1 MTTTAVKESAYFMPY
16 QRSWLRDESR
26 TKIWQKSRRIGA
38 TYVAAYEDVRD
49 AIRGRVPACW
59 FSSADE
65 TAAREYIEYCLKWAK
80 VAQVAAE
87 SLGEQVVDEKQGVT
101 TYQIRFNN
109 GVKIHALSS
118 NPKAFRSKGGKV
130 TLDEFAW
137 HEDARGM
144 WAAARPCI
152 TWGFPLRILSTH
164 HGVNS
169 QFNKFVTDCLKGRLK
184 WALHT
189 TDIFKA
195 VEDGLADK
203 ISGRTLTSDEREE
216 WVRDEQASVGDPAV
230 WAEEYCCK
238 PQDEASAFLTYEQI
252 RAMQSDSILMPPAE
266 CTGELYAG
274 WDVARHSHLSVIWV
288 VERLGSV
295 LVTRMVHAMRDVSF
309 AEQEQALY
317 AILGL
322 RNLRRCCI
330 DLTGMGEQPT
340 ERAVKKFGRK
350 VEGVRFSGLVKEDL
364 ANCLLRH
371 AQDRTLLIPDDFDV
385 REDLHSVRKV
395 VTSSGNV
402 RFDVTGSEAKGSH
415 ADRFWAAALA
425 CHAASTPGFQTPV
438 IMSRKPGTGRG
449 DMRSTNRID
458 TILGAPIDAFG
469 ASEYL

>member
-1 MTTTAVKESAYFMPY
+1 MAVSREKTYFMPY
-16 QRSWLRDESR
+16 QQSWLRDDSR

-49 AIRGRVPACW
+49 AIRGKVPSCW

-101 TYQIRFNN
+101 TYQVRFRN

-137 HEDARGM
+137 HEDAKAM

-164 HGVNS
+164 HGINS
-169 QFNKFVTDCLKGRLK
+169 LFNKFVTDCTKNKLK

-189 TDIFKA
+189 TDIHRA
-195 VEDGLADK
+195 VADGLADK
-203 ISGRTLTSDEREE
+203 IQGKALGKPEREE
-216 WVRDEQASVGDPAV
+216 WLADEEASVGDASV

-252 RAMQSDSILMPPAE
+252 RAMQSDGILMPPSE

-274 WDVARHSHLSVIWV
+274 WDVARHTHLSVIWV

-295 LVTRMVHAMRDVSF
+295 LVTRMVKAMRDVSF
-309 AEQEQALY
+309 AEQEQVLFD
-317 AILGL
+317 ILGL

-330 DLTGMGEQPT
+330 DSTGMGEAPF
-340 ERAVKKFGRK
+340 ERARGKFGTK
-350 VEGVRFSGLVKEDL
+350 VEGVKFTGLVKEDL
-364 ANCLLRH
+364 ANGVLRH
-371 AQDRTLLIPDDFDV
+371 SQDRTALIPDDFEV
-385 REDLHSVRKV
+385 REDLHSVRKA
-395 VTSSGNV
+395 VTVAGNV

-415 ADRFWAAALA
+415 ADRFWAFALA
-425 CHAASTPGFQTPV
+425 LQAAGGQVFETPDIRSAGLAEA
-438 IMSRKPGTGRG
+438 MESGDKWHDRKTGRLEQESG
-449 DMRSTNRID
+449 VPLN
-458 TILGAPIDAFG
+458 AF
-469 ASEYL
+469 